1 MGAFLELPFGIIV
14 DLSFWQWLFALP
26 VFDRV
31 EIIMAM
37 IGWAILALV
46 FLFMATELWVVY
58 RSMKYVSQWKWVV
71 LAVDIP
77 PLFVQTHKAVE
88 QIFAQMSG
96 ALAGINIGQ
105 KYWMGKKQKWFSLE
119 IISLEGYI
127 QFIIRTESEFR
138 DLVEAAIYAQYPEAE
153 ITEVED
159 YTKDVPNSYPSD
171 THDIF
176 GVEFKLDQADP
187 YPIRTY
193 PDFEYNM
200 AKDVTHADPIASILE
215 NFTRIGAGENLWL
228 QIIIEPTGS
237 KWKEKGIELVKK
249 IVANKK
255 EAPKGSVF
263 DWLAKPF
270 FAIGHDILRLWEW
283 NFTPMEDSAAVEA
296 PAGKVSDLTP
306 GMKDTVKA
314 IEEKISKIGFK
325 SKMRFIYVARKE
337 NYNPGR
343 CVDGLVGALSQ
354 FHSLN
359 RNSLVACGATLT
371 HYAFKLMRLGWL
383 KTKYI
388 GAYKK
393 RKLKTGAN
401 PYILNIEE
409 LATIWHFPLPF
420 VKTPLLQHTTA
431 KRAEP
436 PLDLPV
442 ETFASPLTK
451 VGTDSSSTG
460 GAPTNLPFGDVV
472 ENSGENTKNDLPYA

>member
-1 MGAFLELPFGIIV
+1 MGATLELPFGVVI
-14 DLSFWQWLFALP
+14 DMSYWEWLFGLP
-26 VFDRV
+26 VSQRIQ
-31 EIIMAM
+31 IIMAM
-37 IGWAILALV
+37 IGWAILAMV
-46 FLFMATELWVVY
+46 FVFMAIELWVAY
-58 RSMKYVSQWKWVV
+58 RQFKYTSKWKWVL

-77 PLFVQTHKAVE
+77 PLVVQTHKAVE
-88 QIFAQMSG
+88 QIFAQLSG
-96 ALAGINIGQ
+96 AQAGINVGQ

-127 QFIIRTESEFR
+127 QFLIRTESEFR

-159 YTKDVPNSYPSD
+159 YTKDIPSAYPNT

-176 GVEFKLDQADP
+176 GVEFKLDQADA

-215 NFTRIGAGENLWL
+215 NFTRISAGENLWL
-228 QIIIEPTGS
+228 QLIIEPTS
-237 KWKEKGIELVKK
+237 NKWKEKGIELVKK

-255 EAPKGSVF
+255 AAPKWSVF
-263 DWLAKPF
+263 DLITGPL
-270 FAIGHDILRLWEW
+270 FAIGHDLLRLWEW
-283 NFTPMEDSAAVEA
+283 NFEPLEGAAALE
-296 PAGKVSDLTP
+296 PPPGKVSDLTP
-306 GMKDTVKA
+306 GMKETVQA
-314 IEEKISKIGFK
+314 IEDKISKIGFK

-354 FHSLN
+354 FHSQN
-359 RNSLVACGATLT
+359 RNSIVACGATLT
-371 HYAFKLMRLGWL
+371 HYAFADMRLNWL
-383 KTKYI
+383 KLKYMS
-388 GAYKK
+388 AFKK

-401 PYILNIEE
+401 PYMFNIEE

-436 PLDLPV
+436 PLNLPIEMLGGPLKKMGASAGDLGVP
-442 ETFASPLTK
+442 A
-451 VGTDSSSTG
+451 
-460 GAPTNLPFGDVV
+460 NLPFGDEVIDDS
-472 ENSGENTKNDLPYA
+472 NNTDLPYA